1 MTQRSR
7 ETQSPGDGAP
17 AQRSDVRRFRLLRY
31 FIAASLVAF
40 SVVAL
45 ALYVLQEQEAAFF
58 EEVQREQNAFFAQA
72 QAELARHQEETA
84 RAGLLAVH
92 EAGHVNLTRMFANV
106 LWDSDFA
113 PFVARAQQLPVDH
126 CRAVEAS
133 DETGRRAR
141 QACFA
146 EVGRRIMALPGFAAL
161 DARAYATMR
170 NSTVFKI
177 KVFDLRGIT
186 IYSSEHDQIGEDK
199 SNNLGWQTAIA
210 GRPAS
215 ELTHRDR
222 FSAFE
227 GVVENRDL
235 ISSYLPVRAPGT
247 ERIVGVFEIYSDVTP
262 FLDQIKDATTR
273 TRALTGANQTKVERA
288 ARDNLQKVYASSD
301 RFLAI
306 VGGLLALLYLGLLL
320 IVRNG
325 QLIIDAQAHAQER
338 AARRE
343 QEWHREKM
351 AALATMAANVAHEV
365 GNPLS
370 TILALAQE
378 IAEQKKKGA
387 CVACRPEAILEQ
399 TWRIAEMA
407 RQMAD
412 FAGARREAL
421 ELVDV
426 NRMVKAVCDFLNFD
440 QRLRAT
446 PIEFRPDPG
455 APACSAIADHL
466 NEVLMTLLLAC
477 AEGDRVSRPT
487 GGTIRVDTE
496 ARGDG
501 VVIRI
506 GGGPSGAARS
516 TLADISDSRF
526 EAARW
531 RVAGMGGRLT
541 VTGTSI
547 EIELG
552 PPQASAS

>member
-1 MTQRSR
+1 M
-7 ETQSPGDGAP
+7 
-17 AQRSDVRRFRLLRY
+17 RRFRLLRY
-31 FIAASLVAF
+31 FTAASLVAF
-40 SVVAL
+40 TAVAL
-45 ALYVLQEQEAAFF
+45 ALYVLQEQEGTFF

-72 QAELARHQEETA
+72 QAELARQQEENA
-84 RAGLLAVH
+84 RGNLMAVH

-106 LWDSDFA
+106 LWDTDFA

-126 CRAVEAS
+126 CRAIETS
-133 DETGRRAR
+133 DEAGRRNR

-161 DARAYATMR
+161 DAKAYATMR

-262 FLDQIKDATTR
+262 FLGQITDATAR
-273 TRALTGANQTKVERA
+273 TRALTTANQTKVERA
-288 ARDNLQKVYASSD
+288 AKDNLQKVYSSSD

-306 VGGLLALLYLGLLL
+306 VGGLLALLYLALLL

-325 QLIIDAQAHAQER
+325 QRIIDAQARAQER

-370 TILALAQE
+370 TISALAQE
-378 IAEQKKKGA
+378 IAEQKKKGGCDA
-387 CVACRPEAILEQ
+387 CQPEAILQQ

-407 RQMAD
+407 RQIAD
-412 FAGARREAL
+412 FAGARREAP

-440 QRLRAT
+440 QRFRAT
-446 PIEFRPDPG
+446 PIEFRPDAR
-455 APACSAIADHL
+455 APACSVIPDHL

-477 AEGDRVSRPT
+477 AEGDRPA

-506 GGGPSGAARS
+506 GREPPGDARP
-516 TLADISDSRF
+516 ADVSDARF
-526 EAARW
+526 ESARR

-541 VTGTSI
+541 VTGASI
-547 EIELG
+547 EIAL
-552 PPQASAS
+552 PQPAAS